1 MTSILPIRIIKAR
14 TRALVPAQKPVFN
27 YQNKTHRAGNRTD
40 ALGEVVFSGGCR
52 SIQSRLGLFVA
63 AEERLRADTGSGR
76 SRIARAD
83 AATCSGSR
91 IPRSRCRRP
100 VPRS

>member
-14 TRALVPAQKPVFN
+14 SRALVPLQKPVFN
-27 YQNKTHRAGNRTD
+27 RQNKTHRAGNRTD

-52 SIQSRLGLFVA
+52 SFQRRPGLFVA
-63 AEERLRADTGSGR
+63 VEERLRADTESGR
-76 SRIARAD
+76 SRTARAG
-83 AATCSGSR
+83 AATCSALQ

-100 VPRS
+100 APRS